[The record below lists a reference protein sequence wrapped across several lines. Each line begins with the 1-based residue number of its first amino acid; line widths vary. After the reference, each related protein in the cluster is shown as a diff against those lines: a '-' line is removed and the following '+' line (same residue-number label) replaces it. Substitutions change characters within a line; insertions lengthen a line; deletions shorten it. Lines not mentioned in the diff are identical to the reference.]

1 MAKAMS
7 IFGMGVAALMLLAF
21 GLDLIIGQPFGRA
34 SSMIDIGFVVASA
47 ILGYLAFDAFK
58 AVS

>member
-21 GLDLIIGQPFGRA
+21 GLDLIIGQPFGGA
-34 SSMIDIGFVVASA
+34 SSMMDIGFVVASA
-47 ILGYLAFDAFK
+47 ILGFLAFDAFR
-58 AVS
+58 AAS